1 MAAAHGGQV
10 LVSLSTE
17 ELLSEAVGADVHLVD
32 LGAHRLRDLSRP
44 EQVFQ
49 LRVSGLASEFPP
61 LRSLDAYPGNLP
73 LQLTSFVGREQ
84 ELNAIAKAFDATRL
98 VTLTGVGGVGKTRLA
113 MQVAAEVLPRF
124 PDGAWFCE
132 LAAASDAEAM
142 AQVVAST
149 LGVNPRPGT
158 TLDGSIIEFLAAKRL
173 LVVLDNCEH
182 LLGAVALLAEGVLRG
197 CPGVRVLATSRE
209 GLGVDGER
217 NWALRS
223 LPIPDAADAGMAIEA
238 SEAVQLFVE
247 RALDAHTDFVVDASS
262 LPAVGEICRRLDGIP
277 LAIELAAAR
286 VVAMSPREIAARLD
300 ERFRLLTGGRRTAV
314 ERHQTL
320 RATVDWSY
328 SMLGAREQTVFDRL
342 GVFAGS
348 FDATAAEAI
357 ASGENIEPWDVLDGL
372 TDLVAKSMVVTERT
386 ADGTRYQ
393 LLETMRAYARERLDD
408 TADGDGWRRRHAEHY
423 AGFAEQAGPG
433 LASAEELVWRARLY
447 EELDN
452 IRAAVTWSLDCDDP
466 GDNAYALRIIAALA
480 YLANQDRPSGVGAWA
495 ERAVDLAEASATV
508 QRGPV
513 LAAAAESL
521 RAAGDYEGARAL
533 AISSLRDGIDPE
545 YFTLTLA
552 YVVLSVVE
560 ITAGN
565 VEEAMRVVS
574 DGIAAIIAAGDDAFG
589 RAALLSISSMW
600 SVYVDPPL
608 ARTYADEAVRL
619 SRRVG
624 NPTAL
629 SIALFAFGNVIEED
643 EPDRAL
649 AAFDESIALALSG
662 AAKPV
667 LPAALIQSALI
678 LNRSGDPA
686 SAIRRL
692 GDAVRESHANADFP
706 MFAGSLEGAE
716 LILASCGEVEAAGV
730 LAGIETIGSFP
741 RVSIATIAQRLRFEE
756 NRAEIRNTLGP
767 DVAAAAAAR
776 GAAMSYEQILENLL
790 ATIDR
795 LAENNDD

>member
-1 MAAAHGGQV
+1 MGLHTCEAELRDGDYYGSAVNRAARLMAAAHGGQV

-17 ELLSEAVGADVHLVD
+17 ELLSEAVGADVDLVD

-84 ELNAIAKAFDATRL
+84 ELNAIAKTFDATRL

-113 MQVAAEVLPRF
+113 MQVAAEVLPRV

-149 LGVNPRPGT
+149 LGVNPRPGA
-158 TLDGSIIEFLAAKRL
+158 TLDGSIIEFLAGKRL

-182 LLGAVALLAEGVLRG
+182 LLSAAARLAEGILRG

-247 RALDAHTDFVVDASS
+247 RAVDAHADFVLDASS
-262 LPAVGEICRRLDGIP
+262 VPAVGEICRRLDGIP

-286 VVAMSPREIAARLD
+286 VVAMSPGEIAARLD

-328 SMLGAREQTVFDRL
+328 SMLDPREQMVFDRL

-348 FDATAAEAI
+348 FDASAAEAI
-357 ASGENIEPWDVLDGL
+357 TSVRGSSPG
-372 TDLVAKSMVVTERT
+372 TCSMVSPTLSPSRWSSSNELLTARAISCSRPCGRT
-386 ADGTRYQ
+386 LASASTTLPMRTRGGGGTPSTTRQ
-393 LLETMRAYARERLDD
+393 
-408 TADGDGWRRRHAEHY
+408 
-423 AGFAEQAGPG
+423 FAEQVGPG
-433 LASAEELVWRARLY
+433 LASADELEWRARLY
-447 EELDN
+447 QELDN

-466 GDNAYALRIIAALA
+466 GDGASALRIIAALA

-495 ERAVDLAEASATV
+495 ERAVPRAEASASV

-545 YFTLTLA
+545 YFTLTFA

-560 ITAGN
+560 ISLGN
-565 VEEAMRVVS
+565 VERS
-574 DGIAAIIAAGDDAFG
+574 
-589 RAALLSISSMW
+589 
-600 SVYVDPPL
+600 L
-608 ARTYADEAVRL
+608 ARRE
-619 SRRVG
+619 RR
-624 NPTAL
+624 
-629 SIALFAFGNVIEED
+629 
-643 EPDRAL
+643 DRRDRSPRETMRL
-649 AAFDESIALALSG
+649 AA
-662 AAKPV
+662 P
-667 LPAALIQSALI
+667 
-678 LNRSGDPA
+678 RS
-686 SAIRRL
+686 
-692 GDAVRESHANADFP
+692 
-706 MFAGSLEGAE
+706 
-716 LILASCGEVEAAGV
+716 
-730 LAGIETIGSFP
+730 
-741 RVSIATIAQRLRFEE
+741 
-756 NRAEIRNTLGP
+756 
-767 DVAAAAAAR
+767 
-776 GAAMSYEQILENLL
+776 
-790 ATIDR
+790 
-795 LAENNDD
+795 